1 MPDYS
6 NPQTYLREKIA
17 KQRYAAQTRRGI
29 EWSLNSSALEQ
40 QALDYPYCAITGE
53 PLVFEPNY
61 VYSASIDR
69 VNSELGYV
77 EGNVQWVGSSVN
89 MAKNVLDHEQFVSLC
104 QSVVRNSAQPRWQDQ
119 RQLTLFDHWDAF

>member
-6 NPQTYLREKIA
+6 NPQRYLREKIA

-29 EWSLNSSALEQ
+29 QWQLNSLKLEA
-40 QALDYPYCAITGE
+40 QALAHPYCAISGE

-69 VNSELGYV
+69 IDSNLGYV

-89 MAKNVLDHEQFVSLC
+89 MAKNVLDHEQFVNLC
-104 QSVVRNSAQPRWQDQ
+104 LSVIRNNPRRPQ
-119 RQLTLFDHWDAF
+119 RDPRQMELFDGQA